1 MLNKKEYLN
10 LKKEIKCLCRK
21 NVIKLCDE
29 MNLNKEER
37 ILLLSFYDGKS
48 RIETSLDLHV
58 SIEYYTEHMKVLFNK
73 IYDYKNTF
81 K

>member
-1 MLNKKEYLN
+1 MLDRREYLN

-21 NVIKLCDE
+21 NVVTLCDE
-29 MNLNKEER
+29 MELNEEER
-37 ILLLSFYDGKS
+37 NLLLYFYDGKS
-48 RIETSLDLHV
+48 RIETSIDLHI
-58 SIEYYTEHMKVLFNK
+58 SIEYYTEHMKILFNK